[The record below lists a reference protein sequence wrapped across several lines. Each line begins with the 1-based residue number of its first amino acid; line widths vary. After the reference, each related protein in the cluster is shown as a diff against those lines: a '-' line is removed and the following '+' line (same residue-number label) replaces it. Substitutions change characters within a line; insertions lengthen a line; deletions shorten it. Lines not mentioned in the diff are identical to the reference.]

1 MNRIARSLIVCLL
14 LVSGSAN
21 ASHLIGGNL
30 GYTYV
35 GETAPGSGMYRYN
48 VYMQFFM
55 NCGPSSNWESI
66 YELLGQDYGT
76 PLQVGAYIQDNNN
89 PNADKALYQALNIF
103 FQDSLQIEPDLPDG
117 CTVGEGLC
125 TVQGNFLGTV
135 DLPLNFS
142 GYHLYF
148 QLCCRNNDI
157 LNLNNPGGT
166 GIGYYAFIPPP
177 LVVNSSPVW
186 LGIPTP
192 FLCINDTS
200 TFVNSATDPDG
211 DQLIF
216 SFEIPYAS
224 VDFAGGLVPPPAPLP
239 EPIPEVAF
247 GAGFSVAQPFG
258 AGGYSFINGATGLTS
273 YMPVLQGNHVVSVEV
288 KEYRNGLLIGRTRR
302 DLQLQAIVC
311 PPNTTP
317 DVDGNWALSYSVN
330 EGDQL
335 CFDMDF
341 VDADGDSLFLNA
353 SGTIFD
359 PLLFNPPATIN
370 APDSAS
376 AAIDANFCWDTQ
388 CGQGQQQPYLFSVS
402 VSDNG
407 CPPKNIDVVIQV
419 TVIPFAGPVSI
430 TGPATVCAQ
439 VTGSAYTTTSIVN
452 AVYTWS
458 VTGGTIATQNGNAIT
473 VDWGAPGAGSV
484 SVFATD
490 TLGCSSPPISIP
502 VTINSIPA
510 ADAGPDQLIC
520 GGASA
525 LLGGA
530 PTGPPGSTF
539 TWSPPATLDDATIS
553 NPLATPVGNTTYI
566 VSVSNAGCSGSD
578 TVLVSI
584 SNIAISAGPDATIC
598 SGDTAQLQA
607 SGGNTYT
614 WVPAASLSD
623 AGIADPNAFP
633 TSTTV
638 YTVQITD
645 SLGCISTDSAQVS
658 VNALPNVDAGADT
671 SICLNQTIV
680 IGGAPTGPVGSTF
693 NWNQAGTLNS
703 DTLANPTASPLVTT
717 MYAVV
722 VTDTNGCVALDNVTI
737 TVLNLPPVD
746 AGPDLSICPG
756 DSVQLNG
763 TAGPGAVWTPSAG
776 LSDPNILD
784 PMASPGSTTTYVL
797 ERFAANGCSNSDST
811 TVTVFPAVQANA
823 GNNVSLCLGSTA
835 QLNATGGTNFVW
847 TPSAT
852 LNDPNIQNPLA
863 TPDTTTTYI
872 VVVTDANNCSGTDS
886 VQVQITD
893 PISAGGDGS
902 TVLCSNTDAWLF
914 DYLVGPYD
922 LNGVWLDPAFNNDD
936 AAFSPTLGDDPGNW
950 YYVVQVVNSA
960 CPPDTAVVNVAVNQ
974 LPDAGFGD
982 SLEVCSSDAPFELP
996 LGLGI
1001 DTTGSW
1007 TGPFNIPSNGLYI
1020 PGTSEPGTYFY
1031 VLVGAA
1037 PCPSDTVF
1045 VVVTEVLALD
1055 PGGSNAVTACGSG
1068 VVFNMIDSLFGGPD
1082 QTGTWT
1088 DPNNVPHS
1096 GAFDPAIDA
1105 DGTYT
1110 YTVGGGT
1117 TCEASSTLQVNVQEP
1132 PANAGTD
1139 AAICIGDTAQLNA
1152 TGGTNYSWTPGTDLS
1167 DANIADPLAFP
1178 TSTETYSVTVTDG
1191 LGCTA
1196 TDDVTIT
1203 VNALPITNA
1212 GPDETA
1218 CAGSPV
1224 NIGGSPTGPGG
1235 STYLW
1240 APSAG
1245 LSSTSD
1251 ANPDANPLDSTT
1263 YVVEVTDVNGCVNTD
1278 TVLVLVNELPTVF
1291 AGNDTSFCVGGS
1303 VQLNAQGTGTFVWA
1317 PAAGLND
1324 PNIQDPIASPTAN
1337 ATYTVTITDGNNCQ
1351 NSDDINVSIDALPTV
1366 DAGPDLWVCPGF
1378 GEMLLGSGSGT
1389 YSWSPGAD
1397 LDDPNSA
1404 TPVADPATSTVY
1416 TLTVT
1421 SGNNCTA
1428 SDAMTL
1434 VVNDDPPADAG
1445 ADQTICLGQQV
1456 VLGGNPSGLPGSTFT
1471 WLPGATL
1478 NDPTSANPLATP
1490 DATTTYTLIVT
1501 SDTCTSS
1508 DQMNVLIQGVA
1519 EAAFNV
1525 RFEPGCDGL
1534 RAYFND
1540 LSTAPLSW
1548 LWDFG
1553 NGASSTE
1560 QNPVFDLTYGQDFNV
1575 TLTIT
1580 DIFGCTDAVTQNYN
1594 VNNYEEYVELS
1605 VPNVFTPNNDG
1616 MNDVFTINTEAVL
1629 GPCTNMIVY
1638 NRWGQKEFESFGAN
1652 IVWDGR
1658 NFGGIE
1664 CITGT
1669 YFYVIEVK
1677 GMSFEG
1683 TVLLNR

>member
-1 MNRIARSLIVCLL
+1 
-14 LVSGSAN
+14 
-21 ASHLIGGNL
+21 
-30 GYTYV
+30 
-35 GETAPGSGMYRYN
+35 
-48 VYMQFFM
+48 
-55 NCGPSSNWESI
+55 
-66 YELLGQDYGT
+66 
-76 PLQVGAYIQDNNN
+76 
-89 PNADKALYQALNIF
+89 
-103 FQDSLQIEPDLPDG
+103 
-117 CTVGEGLC
+117 
-125 TVQGNFLGTV
+125 
-135 DLPLNFS
+135 
-142 GYHLYF
+142 
-148 QLCCRNNDI
+148 
-157 LNLNNPGGT
+157 
-166 GIGYYAFIPPP
+166 
-177 LVVNSSPVW
+177 
-186 LGIPTP
+186 
-192 FLCINDTS
+192 
-200 TFVNSATDPDG
+200 
-211 DQLIF
+211 
-216 SFEIPYAS
+216 
-224 VDFAGGLVPPPAPLP
+224 
-239 EPIPEVAF
+239 
-247 GAGFSVAQPFG
+247 
-258 AGGYSFINGATGLTS
+258 
-273 YMPVLQGNHVVSVEV
+273 
-288 KEYRNGLLIGRTRR
+288 
-302 DLQLQAIVC
+302 
-311 PPNTTP
+311 
-317 DVDGNWALSYSVN
+317 
-330 EGDQL
+330 
-335 CFDMDF
+335 
-341 VDADGDSLFLNA
+341 
-353 SGTIFD
+353 
-359 PLLFNPPATIN
+359 
-370 APDSAS
+370 
-376 AAIDANFCWDTQ
+376 
-388 CGQGQQQPYLFSVS
+388 
-402 VSDNG
+402 
-407 CPPKNIDVVIQV
+407 
-419 TVIPFAGPVSI
+419 
-430 TGPATVCAQ
+430 
-439 VTGSAYTTTSIVN
+439 
-452 AVYTWS
+452 
-458 VTGGTIATQNGNAIT
+458 
-473 VDWGAPGAGSV
+473 
-484 SVFATD
+484 
-490 TLGCSSPPISIP
+490 
-502 VTINSIPA
+502 
-510 ADAGPDQLIC
+510 
-520 GGASA
+520 
-525 LLGGA
+525 
-530 PTGPPGSTF
+530 
-539 TWSPPATLDDATIS
+539 
-553 NPLATPVGNTTYI
+553 
-566 VSVSNAGCSGSD
+566 
-578 TVLVSI
+578 
-584 SNIAISAGPDATIC
+584 
-598 SGDTAQLQA
+598 
-607 SGGNTYT
+607 
-614 WVPAASLSD
+614 LSD
-623 AGIADPNAFP
+623 AAIADPNAFP

-638 YTVQITD
+638 YTVQIID
-645 SLGCISTDSAQVS
+645 SLGCISTDSAQVL

-671 SICLNQTIV
+671 SICLNQSIV
-680 IGGAPTGPVGSTF
+680 IGGAPTGPAGSTF
-693 NWNQAGTLNS
+693 NWNQAGSLDN
-703 DTLANPTASPLVTT
+703 DTLANPTASPLITT

-737 TVLNLPPVD
+737 TILNLPAVD

-763 TAGPGAVWTPSAG
+763 TAGPGAVWSPSAG
-776 LSDPNILD
+776 LSDPNVLD

-797 ERFAANGCSNSDST
+797 ERFAANGCGNTDST

-835 QLNATGGTNFVW
+835 QLNATGGTTFVW

-872 VVVTDANNCSGTDS
+872 VVVTDANNCSGTDT

-922 LNGVWLDPAFNNDD
+922 LNGVWLDPAFNNND

-1055 PGGSNAVTACGSG
+1055 PGGSNTVTACGSG

-1088 DPNNVPHS
+1088 DPNNLPHS
-1096 GAFDPAIDA
+1096 GVFDPAIDA

-1117 TCEASSTLQVNVQEP
+1117 ACEASSTLQVNVQVP
-1132 PANAGTD
+1132 PANAGAD
-1139 AAICIGDTAQLNA
+1139 AAICIGDTTQLNA
-1152 TGGTNYSWTPGTDLS
+1152 TGGTNYSWAPGTDLS
-1167 DANIADPLAFP
+1167 DVNIADPLAFP
-1178 TSTETYSVTVTDG
+1178 TSTGTYSVTVTDG

-1203 VNALPITNA
+1203 VNALPTTSA
-1212 GPDETA
+1212 GPDEAT

-1235 STYLW
+1235 STYVW
-1240 APSAG
+1240 SPGTG
-1245 LSSTSD
+1245 LSSTTD

-1278 TVLVLVNELPTVF
+1278 TIVVLVNELPTVF

-1337 ATYTVTITDGNNCQ
+1337 TTYSVTITDGNGCENT
-1351 NSDDINVSIDALPTV
+1351 DDINVSIDALPTV

-1404 TPVADPATSTVY
+1404 TPTADPATSTVY

-1471 WLPGATL
+1471 WLPAATL

-1508 DQMNVLIQGVA
+1508 DQVNVLIQGVA

-1594 VNNYEEYVELS
+1594 VNNYEDYVDLS

-1629 GPCTNMIVY
+1629 GPCTNMVVY